1 MRPKDASD
9 GLPRQPLD
17 CMVTSVSPLRC
28 FYHPDFFLPLPP
40 GHPFPMEK
48 FPQARDLLASGG
60 APVVITPVAPAPMR
74 QLLRVHTSGYLRKL
88 ADDTLTDKEVCKLGL
103 PWHPRLLH
111 RSSLE
116 TAATVAACRH
126 ALAHGMA
133 ANLAGGTHHAFP
145 DRGLGYCV
153 LNDVAVA
160 VRELQAKDPSL
171 RAFIADTDAHQGNGT
186 NAIFRGDQRVF
197 TYSIHGERNYPSA
210 KEAGNRDVGLPR
222 QVSGDNYLAAL
233 AETLPSSLDSFPA
246 DLVIWISGADVH
258 EQDRFGQMKLTTGQ
272 MNERDRLVIAWCLD
286 RRLPLVVLYGGGYHR
301 EPGMT
306 AHLHANTISTAAMA
320 FRAMQSRPDLP
331 ENDQHGVPCLPL
343 PSGS

>member
-1 MRPKDASD
+1 MP
-9 GLPRQPLD
+9 PR
-17 CMVTSVSPLRC
+17 LRC

-48 FPQARDLLASGG
+48 FPQAHDILVADNS
-60 APVVITPVAPAPMR
+60 PVEISPVAAAPNR
-74 QLLRVHTSGYLRKL
+74 QLLRVHTSDYLRKL
-88 ADDTLTDKEVCKLGL
+88 AHGTLADFEVSKLGL
-103 PWHPRLLH
+103 PWQPRLLY

-116 TAATVAACRH
+116 TAATVAACHH

-160 VRELQAKDPSL
+160 IRDLHANRPAL
-171 RAFIADTDAHQGNGT
+171 RIFVADTDAHQGNGT
-186 NAIFRGDQRVF
+186 HAIFRGDERVF

-210 KEAGNRDVGLPR
+210 KEPGTLDVGLPR
-222 QVSGDNYLAAL
+222 EVSGEDYLAAL
-233 AETLPSSLDSFPA
+233 NDTLPSALDRFPA

-258 EQDRFGQMKLTTGQ
+258 AQDRFGQMRLSTGQ
-272 MNERDRLVIAWCLD
+272 MTERDRMVTGWCVQ
-286 RRLPLVVLYGGGYHR
+286 RGLPLVVLYGGGYHR

-306 AHLHANTISTAAMA
+306 ARLHANTILAAA
-320 FRAMQSRPDLP
+320 QAYLDSR
-331 ENDQHGVPCLPL
+331 HAVAA
-343 PSGS
+343 